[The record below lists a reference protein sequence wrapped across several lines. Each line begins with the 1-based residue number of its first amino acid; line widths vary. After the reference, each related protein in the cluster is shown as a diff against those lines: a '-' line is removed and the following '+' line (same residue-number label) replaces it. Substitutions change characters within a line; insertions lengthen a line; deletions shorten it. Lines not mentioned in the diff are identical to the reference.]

1 MTSIGRVS
9 AHFTTSQTPFEA
21 RDVLQFPA
29 TKYERPKSNRL
40 GQVIEGLD

>member
-29 TKYERPKSNRL
+29 TKYEKNRL
-40 GQVIEGLD
+40 GQVVEGLD